1 LRQEE
6 KTGCRGVKAKQERKE
21 RDIEDK
27 DKEERERERGRK
39 KTWGCALVAST
50 GATSV

>member
-1 LRQEE
+1 LRREE

-27 DKEERERERGRK
+27 DKDESGRK